1 MPKLKT
7 HKGLAKR
14 IKVTKKGK
22 LKRMQAWHR
31 HLMTGKGGA
40 RRRHGKRSVIMTGA
54 EAKRLARLLNLRQL
68 LAREVSFA
76 FFSGQHGERT
86 PGGRITNS

>member
-14 IKVTKKGK
+14 IKITKKGK
-22 LKRMQAWHR
+22 VKRMQAFHR

-40 RRRHGKRSVIMTGA
+40 RRRHGKRAIVQSGA
-54 EAKRLARLLNLRQL
+54 EANRIKRLLGLR
-68 LAREVSFA
+68 
-76 FFSGQHGERT
+76 
-86 PGGRITNS
+86 

>member
-22 LKRMQAWHR
+22 LKRMQAFHR

-40 RRRHGKRSVIMTGA
+40 RRRHGKRSVIMAGA
-54 EAKRLARLLNLRQL
+54 EAKRLARLLGLR
-68 LAREVSFA
+68 
-76 FFSGQHGERT
+76 
-86 PGGRITNS
+86 

>member
-1 MPKLKT
+1 MKPVFVEQRVLQESADMPKLKT

-22 LKRMQAWHR
+22 LRRMQAFHR

-40 RRRHGKRSVIMTGA
+40 RRRRGKRSRILVGA
-54 EAKRLARLLNLRQL
+54 EAKRVGRLLGLR
-68 LAREVSFA
+68 
-76 FFSGQHGERT
+76 
-86 PGGRITNS
+86 

>member
-14 IKVTKKGK
+14 VKVTKSGK
-22 LKRMQAWHR
+22 IKRMQGGHR

-40 RRRHGKRSVIMTGA
+40 RRRRLKRGTIMTGA
-54 EAKRLARLLNLRQL
+54 EAKRVGRLLGIR
-68 LAREVSFA
+68 
-76 FFSGQHGERT
+76 
-86 PGGRITNS
+86 

>member
-14 IKVTKKGK
+14 VKVTKSGK
-22 LKRMQAWHR
+22 IKRMQAFHR

-40 RRRHGKRSVIMTGA
+40 RRRRGKRPVIMAGA
-54 EAKRLARLLNLRQL
+54 EARRVGRLLGLR
-68 LAREVSFA
+68 
-76 FFSGQHGERT
+76 
-86 PGGRITNS
+86 

>member
-22 LKRMQAWHR
+22 LKRMQAFHR
-31 HLMTGKGGA
+31 HLMTGKGGG
-40 RRRHGKRSVIMTGA
+40 RRRRGKRSVIMVGA
-54 EAKRLARLLNLRQL
+54 EAKRFARLLGLR
-68 LAREVSFA
+68 
-76 FFSGQHGERT
+76 
-86 PGGRITNS
+86 